1 MGEFGDWKIEILS
14 LVNETT
20 GVASALDS
28 PAGLSAGTSDKMYS
42 LSFLDINVLDLS
54 LVADSIVDQM
64 HCCSGC
70 KVHEKSWGDVGSD
83 INLGSGS
90 FGCGMLGGVTSVG
103 MDVAVG
109 VDGVSAGCGMNIDS
123 VMLAR

>member
-1 MGEFGDWKIEILS
+1 MGEFGDRKIEILS

-20 GVASALDS
+20 GVASSLDS

-70 KVHEKSWGDVGSD
+70 KVHEKSWNWSGDIGHDLDGCSRC
-83 INLGSGS
+83 LSG
-90 FGCGMLGGVTSVG
+90 LGGGTSTGCDTV
-103 MDVAVG
+103 VG
-109 VDGVSAGCGMNIDS
+109 VD
-123 VMLAR
+123 